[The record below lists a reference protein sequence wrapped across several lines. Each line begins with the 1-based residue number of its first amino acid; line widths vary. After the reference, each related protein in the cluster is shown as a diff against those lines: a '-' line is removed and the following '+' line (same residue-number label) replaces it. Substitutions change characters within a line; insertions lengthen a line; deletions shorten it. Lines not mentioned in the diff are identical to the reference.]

1 MEFKDTVNCGKALRV
16 GVGIVP
22 AIKEGDEEINGALF
36 AEGPVVFGEPSEF
49 DHTGATMMVGSLT
62 NDDPDCEMPKKS
74 LGTSG
79 SIPTAQWIRG
89 GVFVDGDIYV
99 TGSVDC
105 ISTGRLE
112 ARHSVADGLPRK
124 I

>member
-1 MEFKDTVNCGKALRV
+1 MEHKDTLNCGKAVRI

-36 AEGPVVFGEPSEF
+36 AEGPVVFGNPTQF
-49 DHTGATMMVGSLT
+49 DHAGATMMVGELS
-62 NDDPDCEMPKKS
+62 NDDPDCEMPKRT

-79 SIPTAQWIRG
+79 EKPTAAWIQG
-89 GVFVDGDIYV
+89 GVFVDGDIFV

-105 ISTGRLE
+105 DSTGR
-112 ARHSVADGLPRK
+112 
-124 I
+124 